1 MASLATRLML
11 GEKLASLNLR
21 EKRFAHFGAK
31 EAVFPFDKFP
41 EVDPVLGP
49 EMRSTGEVLGL
60 SDSPSLAFYKSQEA
74 AGNFLPAGF
83 EEGSSILI
91 SLSDKQNLR
100 EQAINVGKIFSGL
113 GFKILATEG
122 TAGFYREAGVPCE
135 VIAKLNE
142 GRPNV
147 IDVIVNRSVTLVINT
162 PSAHRDAIVD
172 EAVVRK
178 AVLKYKIP
186 YITTLAAA
194 LAAGRGIEAAR
205 KGKGNVKALQKY
217 HAEITEV

>member
-1 MASLATRLML
+1 M
-11 GEKLASLNLR
+11 
-21 EKRFAHFGAK
+21 
-31 EAVFPFDKFP
+31 
-41 EVDPVLGP
+41 
-49 EMRSTGEVLGL
+49 
-60 SDSPSLAFYKSQEA
+60 
-74 AGNFLPAGF
+74 
-83 EEGSSILI
+83 
-91 SLSDKQNLR
+91 
-100 EQAINVGKIFSGL
+100 GKIFSGL